1 MSLIAFG
8 LNHRTAPVNI
18 REQVAFP
25 PDRLDEA
32 LADLRASVGVEE
44 AAILST
50 CNRTEIYCGGDRQ
63 PATDE
68 LVGWFSRYHDLEPS
82 AVAPYLYVHPDREAV
97 RQVMRV
103 ASGLDSLVLG
113 EPQILGQLK
122 GAYEA
127 ASAAGSVGG
136 QLNRLFQQ
144 TFAAAKQVRTD
155 TAIGA
160 SAVSVAYAAVSLAR
174 QFFDDLEHHTALL
187 LGAGET
193 NDLVARHLHE
203 AGIGRVI
210 IANRTVERARDLA
223 HPVNGFAVGLDEVEA
238 HRAEADLG
246 VSATA
251 SEEPL
256 ITKPMAKRVVKQRR
270 HRPVL
275 MVDIAVPRDIEPAA
289 GDLDDIYL
297 YAVDDLQAIIEEGL
311 RSRQAAAMQAEEI
324 IDARADHYMAWLR
337 AQDAVGTIRSFREHT
352 HALQAGEVER
362 ARRQLAAGHDPEA
375 VLAEFGRRLTNKFIH
390 TPTVAMNQAAQR
402 GDEEIVRAARHL
414 FDIPEDDA
422 Q

>member
-8 LNHRTAPVNI
+8 LNHRTAPVDI

-63 PATDE
+63 PATEE
-68 LVGWFSRYHDLEPS
+68 LVGWFSRYHDLEPT
-82 AVAPYLYVHPDREAV
+82 AVAPYVYVHPDREAV

-127 ASAAGSVGG
+127 AAAAGSVGG

-174 QFFDDLEHHTALL
+174 Q
-187 LGAGET
+187 
-193 NDLVARHLHE
+193 
-203 AGIGRVI
+203 
-210 IANRTVERARDLA
+210 
-223 HPVNGFAVGLDEVEA
+223 
-238 HRAEADLG
+238 
-246 VSATA
+246 
-251 SEEPL
+251 
-256 ITKPMAKRVVKQRR
+256 
-270 HRPVL
+270 
-275 MVDIAVPRDIEPAA
+275 
-289 GDLDDIYL
+289 
-297 YAVDDLQAIIEEGL
+297 
-311 RSRQAAAMQAEEI
+311 
-324 IDARADHYMAWLR
+324 
-337 AQDAVGTIRSFREHT
+337 
-352 HALQAGEVER
+352 
-362 ARRQLAAGHDPEA
+362 
-375 VLAEFGRRLTNKFIH
+375 
-390 TPTVAMNQAAQR
+390 
-402 GDEEIVRAARHL
+402 
-414 FDIPEDDA
+414 
-422 Q
+422 